1 MGYIRLDGSDKLL
14 AILAPSARVLIA
26 DREFRAMRDVRV
38 GTIDR
43 RVTRVKCEGCP
54 ELSSHCS
61 WQGNGKDDVIA
72 KGRLRRVAKG

>member
-54 ELSSHCS
+54 ELGSHCS
-61 WQGNGKDDVIA
+61 
-72 KGRLRRVAKG
+72 